1 MNKVENV
8 LTYEYLLGCIEK
20 GMTQR
25 EVADEV
31 NENWKI
37 GITRSSV
44 YYWMRRH
51 GLKWGRRKYDPVEL
65 DAEAIVKS
73 TSLVEKVMSQISEFK
88 YDKDISEKFIEDTL
102 FIAISD
108 IHAGAKYD
116 RTGEIDWK
124 EVLTER
130 FEFFRNALTT
140 KIVKH
145 NMLPSKIVFLL
156 LGDLVDGFEIY
167 PNQGEM
173 SDPLVNDQLDLLV
186 TELMNTILHFSAF
199 TEEVKIYAVQGNHGR
214 ISKRSEV
221 NNWDS
226 VVYITLEK
234 VIEFMDKAKSSYEPL
249 LTKPQT
255 NISIRRANK
264 FLLPFQ
270 EGKWKYLIGHGHRIL
285 SKGMLGSV
293 KNINHMLNTRKVLG
307 FEHNVFVMGHTHQT
321 RYWCNGDNS
330 YYISN
335 GTMFDSEH
343 FSETIGLPS
352 DIKFVVFTSSEES
365 PVESV
370 WFIPLVPD
378 SYHDKR
384 RDYLF

>member
-1 MNKVENV
+1 MVRRYLEDI
-8 LTYEYLLGCIEK
+8 LTKEYLLECINK
-20 GMTQR
+20 GMTQK
-25 EVADEV
+25 EVAEEV
-31 NENWKI
+31 ERLWNKKL
-37 GITRSSV
+37 SHQSV
-44 YYWMRRH
+44 FYWMRKRE
-51 GLKWGRRKYDPVEL
+51 LAWGRKKYDPVEL
-65 DAEAIVKS
+65 DADAIVEA
-73 TSLVEKVMSQISEFK
+73 TELVEKVISQISEFK
-88 YDKDISEKFIEDTL
+88 YEEKILELTNDDTM

-108 IHAGAKYD
+108 VHAGAKFD

-124 EVLTER
+124 VILKER
-130 FEFFRNALTT
+130 FEFFRKELTEKMT
-140 KIVKH
+140 KH
-145 NMLPSKIVFLL
+145 NLIPSKIVFLL

-173 SDPLVNDQLDLLV
+173 SDPLVNDQLDVLV
-186 TELMNTILHFSAF
+186 SEIMNTILHFSAF

-234 VIEFMDKAKSSYEPL
+234 IIDYMSKVDEEI
-249 LTKPQT
+249 
-255 NISIRRANK
+255 NISIKRANK
-264 FLLPFQ
+264 FLLPFE

-293 KNINHMLNTRKVLG
+293 KNINNMLNVRKNFG
-307 FEHNVFVMGHTHQT
+307 YDHNVFIMGHTHQT
-321 RYWCNGDNS
+321 RYWCNGDNC

-352 DIKFVVFTSSEES
+352 DIKFVVFTSSDKS

-370 WFIPLVPD
+370 WFIPLVPE
-378 SYHDKR
+378 SYQEER
-384 RDYLF
+384 RAYLF

>member
-1 MNKVENV
+1 MSKRYLENI
-8 LTYEYLLGCIEK
+8 LTKEYLEQCINR
-20 GMTQR
+20 GLTQKQVAE
-25 EVADEV
+25 EVGRLWNKKLSHQAV
-31 NENWKI
+31 F
-37 GITRSSV
+37 
-44 YYWMRRH
+44 YWMRKR
-51 GLKWGRRKYDPVEL
+51 GLAWGRKKYDPVEL
-65 DAEAIVKS
+65 DAEAIVEA
-73 TSLVEKVMSQISEFK
+73 TELAEKVISQISEFK
-88 YDKDISEKFIEDTL
+88 YEEKILEKTNDDTL
-102 FIAISD
+102 FISISD

-124 EVLTER
+124 VILKER
-130 FEFFRNALTT
+130 FEFFRKELTE
-140 KIVKH
+140 KMIKH
-145 NMLPSKIVFLL
+145 NLIPSKIVFLL

-173 SDPLVNDQLDLLV
+173 SDPLVNDQLDILV
-186 TELMNTILHFSAF
+186 SEVMNTILHFSAF

-214 ISKRSEV
+214 ISKRSEI

-234 VIEFMDKAKSSYEPL
+234 IIDYMSRVDEEL
-249 LTKPQT
+249 
-255 NISIRRANK
+255 NISIKRANK
-264 FLLPFQ
+264 FLLPFE

-293 KNINHMLNTRKVLG
+293 KNINNMLNVRKNFG
-307 FEHNVFVMGHTHQT
+307 YDHNVFVMGHTHQT
-321 RYWCNGDNS
+321 RYWCNGDNC

-352 DIKFVVFTSSEES
+352 DIKFVVFTSSDKN

-370 WFIPLVPD
+370 WFIPLVPE
-378 SYHDKR
+378 SYQEER
-384 RDYLF
+384 RAYLF